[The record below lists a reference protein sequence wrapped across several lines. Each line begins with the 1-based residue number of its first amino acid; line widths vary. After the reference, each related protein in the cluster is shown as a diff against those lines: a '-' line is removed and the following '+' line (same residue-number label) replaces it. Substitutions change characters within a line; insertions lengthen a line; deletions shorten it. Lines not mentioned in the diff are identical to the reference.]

1 MSFKNTPITAKIKRT
16 TKGGITQP
24 LLNVGAPVKMKM
36 SSPAKID
43 PNTEAA
49 DFKSKYD
56 AREKAKADKAAQALI
71 AKKASD
77 LSSYKKSLTQYRKD
91 ILNSDNAAKTP
102 DGPGFGANAL
112 RARIMKGVSDKK
124 AEAKRILDFENNLYN
139 YDKKHKAG
147 STDGY
152 TAKEYAL
159 AKASDT
165 YKSRATPAETPTPTT
180 TPTTGTGTKKSYDQ
194 AYKDS
199 RNVKEYAGMS
209 KAEYIKEAKRQTAS
223 KKSGKGWD
231 AKRSK
236 KEAVKPVK
244 GAGIKGAG
252 TKTVKT
258 KAKATSTSK
267 KEITSKNNSSSF
279 INNKR
284 TADIVKGKVN
294 AKPAKEVESKKV
306 KKSTKVKYD
315 PSTGTGGSVAGNL
328 IRSITGS
335 RKRDRAKAA
344 ERKAKGQASK
354 AVGTDSKVDF
364 KQFIGKTKETPAKK
378 KKSAAKKKK

>member
-1 MSFKNTPITAKIKRT
+1 MKLTPITSKIKRT
-16 TKGGITQP
+16 TKGGMVQQP
-24 LLNVGAPVKMKM
+24 LLNMGAPVKMKM
-36 SSPAKID
+36 SSPAKQGGRNSLTKEQKEQRNYNKNKIQYD
-43 PNTEAA
+43 KDT
-49 DFKSKYD
+49 KYMTD
-56 AREKAKADKAAQALI
+56 NPASQKHQSYLDKGGRG
-71 AKKASD
+71 D
-77 LSSYKKSLTQYRKD
+77 WLSSY
-91 ILNSDNAAKTP
+91 DNAYSRSKEFKNSEGYKKRLQKETTPETNKT
-102 DGPGFGANAL
+102 L
-112 RARIMKGVSDKK
+112 
-124 AEAKRILDFENNLYN
+124 
-139 YDKKHKAG
+139 
-147 STDGY
+147 
-152 TAKEYAL
+152 TAKNL
-159 AKASDT
+159 KARSEGEAGWAADDKARKNKT
-165 YKSRATPAETPTPTT
+165 GLYKPTA
-180 TPTTGTGTKKSYDQ
+180 GKKSYDQ

-223 KKSGKGWD
+223 KKAGKGWD

-236 KEAVKPVK
+236 KEAVKPAK
-244 GAGIKGAG
+244 GAGIKGAE
-252 TKTVKT
+252 TKTIKT

-335 RKRDRAKAA
+335 RRRDRENAA

-354 AVGTDSKVDF
+354 AVSTDSKVDF

>member
-1 MSFKNTPITAKIKRT
+1 MKLTPITSKIKRT
-16 TKGGITQP
+16 TKGGMVQQP
-24 LLNVGAPVKMKM
+24 LLNMGAPVKMKM
-36 SSPAKID
+36 SSPAKQGGKNNKRNRGAASTSG
-43 PNTEAA
+43 PSVKNT
-49 DFKSKYD
+49 KSEQERLKKEISHMSSAMENYQKKGG
-56 AREKAKADKAAQALI
+56 EKN
-71 AKKASD
+71 ASD
-77 LSSYKKSLTQYRKD
+77 AKHLKNAKDKLASLQGKNKNRLPAGDGVRLVPSGSKGG
-91 ILNSDNAAKTP
+91 SDFRETRFDAP
-102 DGPGFGANAL
+102 
-112 RARIMKGVSDKK
+112 K
-124 AEAKRILDFENNLYN
+124 A
-139 YDKKHKAG
+139 
-147 STDGY
+147 
-152 TAKEYAL
+152 
-159 AKASDT
+159 
-165 YKSRATPAETPTPTT
+165 
-180 TPTTGTGTKKSYDQ
+180 KKSYDQ

-209 KAEYIKEAKRQTAS
+209 KAQYIKEAKRQNAS

-335 RKRDRAKAA
+335 RKRDRANAA

-354 AVGTDSKVDF
+354 AVSTDSKVDF
-364 KQFIGKTKETPAKK
+364 KQFIGKTKETPTKK

>member
-1 MSFKNTPITAKIKRT
+1 MKLTPITSKIKRT
-16 TKGGITQP
+16 TKGGMVQQP
-24 LLNVGAPVKMKM
+24 LLNMGAPVKMKM
-36 SSPAKID
+36 SSPAKKDGGGYKTISFKEYRESGKMD
-43 PNTEAA
+43 PSDAKYYKGSGTKRVRKNFEKQLPAGDGVRVVPSGSNGGE
-49 DFKSKYD
+49 DF
-56 AREKAKADKAAQALI
+56 REKRFDEPKA
-71 AKKASD
+71 
-77 LSSYKKSLTQYRKD
+77 
-91 ILNSDNAAKTP
+91 
-102 DGPGFGANAL
+102 
-112 RARIMKGVSDKK
+112 
-124 AEAKRILDFENNLYN
+124 
-139 YDKKHKAG
+139 
-147 STDGY
+147 
-152 TAKEYAL
+152 
-159 AKASDT
+159 
-165 YKSRATPAETPTPTT
+165 
-180 TPTTGTGTKKSYDQ
+180 KKSYDQ

-294 AKPAKEVESKKV
+294 AKPAKEVKSKKV

-335 RKRDRAKAA
+335 RRRDRANAA

-354 AVGTDSKVDF
+354 AVSTDSKVDF